1 MNRKVRYMYMPKDKK
16 KVIRTKYTSTK
27 EGKNSITILNRL
39 FLEGIL
45 CLIIGIIMLVYSI
58 IDKMEWHYYGLS
70 IILIIGGVVFL
81 IAQYCIRL
89 AKYDKYIEEMNKKS
103 K

>member
-1 MNRKVRYMYMPKDKK
+1 
-16 KVIRTKYTSTK
+16 
-27 EGKNSITILNRL
+27 
-39 FLEGIL
+39 
-45 CLIIGIIMLVYSI
+45 
-58 IDKMEWHYYGLS
+58 MEWHYYGLS